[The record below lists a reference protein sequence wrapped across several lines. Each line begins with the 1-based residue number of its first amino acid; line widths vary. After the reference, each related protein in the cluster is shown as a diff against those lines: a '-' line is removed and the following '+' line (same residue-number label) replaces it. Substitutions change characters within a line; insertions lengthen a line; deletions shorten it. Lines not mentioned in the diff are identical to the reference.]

1 MLFAMLGS
9 AVKTAWRL
17 LLVAVFV
24 LSIGFNITTAAL
36 GLAWTVAASVVE
48 AVTGVAQVG
57 SVASK
62 EKAAAK
68 TANRLTRAE
77 AESLKL
83 ADELKTARH
92 TAATMEGKAAGL
104 GLRAEKAEAGWRK
117 TETALTKAEA
127 KITEL
132 TDLAKSMGPKK
143 VMLEGAEVTVS
154 EAVAKVSN
162 RVKARTAKVASA
174 DIGATFGQSIP
185 WIGVAVVVATTGY
198 DLKTSCDTMRDM
210 HALDVA
216 FNPELAND
224 PSVEEVCGMKVPT
237 KEEIWATVKASP
249 GMAWDSAVK
258 ALGNLPTAPSLEW
271 PTMPDVDWTPWN

>member
-1 MLFAMLGS
+1 
-9 AVKTAWRL
+9 VKTAWRL

-24 LSIGFNITTAAL
+24 LSVGFNITTAAL
-36 GLAWTVAASVVE
+36 GLAWTVVASVVE
-48 AVTGVAQVG
+48 AVTGVAEVG

-68 TANRLTRAE
+68 TANRLAKAE
-77 AESLKL
+77 SESLKL

-104 GLRAEKAEAGWRK
+104 GLRAERAEAGWGK
-117 TETALTKAEA
+117 AKTALKKAEGE
-127 KITEL
+127 IIRL
-132 TDLAKSMGPKK
+132 TGLAKPIGPKK

-185 WIGVAVVVATTGY
+185 WIGVAVVVAATGY
-198 DLKTSCDTMRDM
+198 DLKTSCDTMKDM
-210 HALDVA
+210 HALEMA
-216 FNPELAND
+216 FDPGLAND
-224 PSVEEVCGMKVPT
+224 PSVDEVCGMKVPT
-237 KEEIWATVKASP
+237 KEEIWTAVKASP
-249 GMAWDSAVK
+249 GMAWDGAVQ